1 MIYLQRYAP
10 PLGRLFLAAVFFVS
24 AISKLTAPA
33 ATKAY
38 IVSAGLPFADLC
50 YWISIIVELG
60 GGALF
65 VIGYQTRIVAAVLAL
80 YSISTALIFHHN
92 FADSN
97 EMLHFLKDIAI
108 AGGFLQ
114 AAAFGG
120 GEFSL
125 DNRRLGEASPRLRQT

>member
-10 PLGRLFLAAVFFVS
+10 ALGRLFLVALFFVS
-24 AISKLTAPA
+24 AIGKLTAPA
-33 ATKAY
+33 ATKTF
-38 IVSAGLPFADLC
+38 IVSAGLPFPDLC

-65 VIGYQTRIVAAVLAL
+65 LLGYQTRLVGAALAL
-80 YSISTALIFHHN
+80 YSLSTALIFHHN
-92 FADSN
+92 FGDAN
-97 EMLHFLKDIAI
+97 ETLHFLKDVAI

-120 GEFSL
+120 GEISL
-125 DNRRLGEASPRLRQT
+125 DNRRLS